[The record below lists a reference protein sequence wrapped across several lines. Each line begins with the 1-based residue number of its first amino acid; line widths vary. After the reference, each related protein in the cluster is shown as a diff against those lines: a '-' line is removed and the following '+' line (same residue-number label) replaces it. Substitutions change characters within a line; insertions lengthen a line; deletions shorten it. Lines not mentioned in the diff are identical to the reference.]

1 MAEAMLYVSPG
12 VARLVSGSTGQTTVY
27 LEQLGTSTAVYVRT
41 PAGIAERL
49 VPVHFDQ
56 VVEVV
61 KALTPSA
68 RTHRQ
73 YL

>member
-1 MAEAMLYVSPG
+1 VAETTLYVTPG
-12 VARLVSGSTGQTTVY
+12 VARLVSGSTGKTMVY

-41 PAGIAERL
+41 PKGVAERL

-68 RTHRQ
+68 RTHRR